1 MIFFIDRDRAPEIA
15 TRTARTARK
24 RPRERFTARTAR
36 KRPRERFTARS
47 LERYSNPERARA
59 SNALARINATSGN
72 SLQRRLTVG
81 DESKP

>member
-1 MIFFIDRDRAPEIA
+1 LLSSDRAPEIA

-24 RPRERFTARTAR
+24 RPRERFTARTARTAR

-59 SNALARINATSGN
+59 SNARARKTRPVAIHFEG
-72 SLQRRLTVG
+72 G
-81 DESKP
+81 